1 MINSTL
7 KGTITAIVTPFK
19 KDLSIDF
26 EAFEQLV
33 NFQIDSQIEGIVVCG
48 STGESATLSSKEK
61 LSLIIK
67 AVEISNGRT
76 PIIAGTG
83 SNDTAA
89 SIDMTLLAKE
99 SGVDGVLLVAPYYNK
114 PSQEGLFQHYLAISE
129 AVDIPQIVYNVP
141 GRAGINITAE
151 TQLKIAENCKNVVAT
166 KEASGDL
173 EQMAEIMKYAPDGF
187 ALFCGDDSL
196 ALPSVAL
203 GSAGVISVL
212 SNYAPK
218 EFGDCVRA
226 ALNGDFERARNLHY
240 NLFDLMQLN
249 FIESN
254 PVPAKAVLN
263 LMGML
268 ENIVRLPLTPITEPS
283 LAKLKTAL
291 RTAGIIK

>member
-1 MINSTL
+1 MINSAI

-19 KDLSIDF
+19 QDLSIDYD
-26 EAFEQLV
+26 AFERLI
-33 NFQIDSQIEGIVVCG
+33 NFQIDSSIEGLVVCG

-67 AVEISNGRT
+67 AVEISAGRI

-83 SNDTAA
+83 SNNTAET
-89 SIDMTLLAKE
+89 IDLTLLAKE
-99 SGVDGVLLVAPYYNK
+99 SGADGVLLVAPYYNK
-114 PSQEGLFQHYLAISE
+114 PSQEGLYNHYLAISE
-129 AVDIPQIVYNVP
+129 SVDIPQIIYNVP
-141 GRAGINITAE
+141 GRAIVNITAE

-196 ALPSVAL
+196 ALPSIVIGA
-203 GSAGVISVL
+203 SGVISVL

-218 EFGDCVRA
+218 IFGDCVRY
-226 ALNGDFERARNLHY
+226 ALNGDYNNAKDLHY
-240 NLFDLMQLN
+240 LLLDLMQLN

-254 PVPAKAVLN
+254 PVPAKAALQ
-263 LMGML
+263 LMGMM
-268 ENIVRLPLTPITEPS
+268 ENYVRLPLTPITEPS
-283 LAKLKTAL
+283 KNKIQTAL
-291 RTAGIIK
+291 VNAGIIK